1 MEHISKTITN
11 EEVTIPNLPNHILR
25 RRLERYAEFGR
36 PMPLWY
42 DLWLAKGNSPVAAP
56 VTEDYDGKAYFQQK
70 LAELNAKEN
79 TQENTENASE
89 IPVETGIIREQKPV
103 PTSQATTDSMVRRGF
118 PAKYI
123 NAIVDFDTQQQKVAD
138 SVLKRP
144 KANYYISG
152 KRGCGKT
159 LLITKLAKYIW
170 HRAMPQYLTF
180 TELTSLL
187 TNCDKEWEVGK
198 LKEEKLIVVDNFGI
212 GKLTERQ
219 DEYLRDFLDFRYRNE
234 LPLWVCSNDMAK
246 DLDMTKIS
254 YYQLSDYI
262 RECWSVFHLTGGS
275 YRGGGNV

>member
-1 MEHISKTITN
+1 MKEKNPEHISKTVDKILTPS
-11 EEVTIPNLPNHILR
+11 PNWKKYGY
-25 RRLERYAEFGR
+25 E
-36 PMPLWY
+36 
-42 DLWLAKGNSPVAAP
+42 
-56 VTEDYDGKAYFQQK
+56 EDYDGEAYWQQK
-70 LAELNAKEN
+70 LDELKA
-79 TQENTENASE
+79 QENASE

-187 TNCDKEWEVGK
+187 TNCDKE
-198 LKEEKLIVVDNFGI
+198 
-212 GKLTERQ
+212 
-219 DEYLRDFLDFRYRNE
+219 
-234 LPLWVCSNDMAK
+234 
-246 DLDMTKIS
+246 
-254 YYQLSDYI
+254 
-262 RECWSVFHLTGGS
+262 
-275 YRGGGNV
+275 